1 MLARKLPLA
10 TFLTAMLAAANGHAC
25 GPFFPNYLLENRHA
39 NLLYLPEGSFALES
53 SRLVPIDPR
62 LPQWRDTSTDKPTDP
77 SAQEIL
83 ITKIRASGSL
93 EAAEKMAADLPAASR
108 LYVLGAV
115 AFTKRDSRARDYFR
129 QVLALPAE
137 QQGLWGLKARYSLAR
152 DLMHDYPEPRSENG
166 YPLSDSAHSHGNQQ
180 ELREAF
186 ELYQQIIDAVRNGQE
201 DPEQLSLAS
210 LGQQGR
216 IKHWQSEP
224 LAAAHLYARQAAQG
238 SPIGS
243 LSLRYTA
250 DILSDPENENFLQP
264 GLDDPLIQQLLI
276 ASFFTRSSGPLY
288 EPEPRPDDEQEIK
301 NYHDALIAKLAQ
313 RINHDMPGSDRL
325 IALAYRNGQYPLV
338 TLLLKNA
345 TENGLTSWVQ
355 AKMALR
361 AGDVK
366 AATAWY
372 AKAAASFPADEAW
385 GPQPDNNEIIG
396 DEFVIPT
403 CRINAEQAILALN
416 RNDYLEAMRLMYKAK
431 EHYWPDLAQIAER
444 VLTLKELTAFVDKYV
459 PAPSPGLL
467 EQPENTERYSADV
480 RLRTLLARR
489 LMRAGQ
495 YQKALTYF
503 ALPENRDAAQAFI
516 NTLPKNGPKTAQAKA
531 WWQAALLLRHQGM
544 ELTGYEMAPDFA
556 LYGGGYSWPY
566 YDSGLEGKPAA
577 KSWIS
582 ASERQRVQL
591 SQPKQDNHFM
601 HYRWQAVKLAEKAA
615 DLLPRKSQAYA
626 AVLCNAT
633 DWIWAQDPTSVKR
646 LYQRYVKNGAPFPWT
661 ENFGQ
666 NCPEPDFAVLRSNGK
681 VRE

>member
-10 TFLTAMLAAANGHAC
+10 TFLTVALVAADSYAC
-25 GPFFPNYLLENRHA
+25 GPFFPNYLLENRNA
-39 NLLYLPEGSFALES
+39 NLLYLPEGSFDLES
-53 SRLVPIDPR
+53 SRLVPTDPR
-62 LPQWRDTSTDKPTDP
+62 LPQWRDTSDDKPSAP
-77 SAQEIL
+77 SAQDVLLKE
-83 ITKIRASGSL
+83 IRASDSV
-93 EAAEKMAADLPAASR
+93 EAAEKMAANLPIASR

-115 AFTKRDSRARDYFR
+115 AFSTYDSRARDYFR

-137 QQGLWGLKARYSLAR
+137 QQDQWGLKARYSLAR
-152 DLMHDYPEPRSENG
+152 DLMGDYPAPRSESG
-166 YPLSDSAHSHGNQQ
+166 YPLSSKDNSHGNEQ

-224 LAAAHLYARQAAQG
+224 LAAAHLYAQQAAQG
-238 SPIGS
+238 SPTGS

-250 DILSDPENENFLQP
+250 DILSHPENENFLQP
-264 GLDDPLIQQLLI
+264 GIDDPVIQQLLI
-276 ASFFTRSSGPLY
+276 ASFFTRSSNSLY
-288 EPEPRPDDEQEIK
+288 EPEPRPYDEKEIK

-313 RINHDMPGSDRL
+313 KVNHDMPGSDRL

-338 TLLLKNA
+338 TLMLKNA
-345 TENGLTSWVQ
+345 KENGLTSWVQ

-372 AKAAASFPADEAW
+372 AKAAASFPANEAW
-385 GPQPDNNEIIG
+385 GSPQPDNNEIVG
-396 DEFVIPT
+396 DEFVIPS
-403 CRINAEQAILALN
+403 CRINAEQAILALD

-431 EHYWPDLAQIAER
+431 ESYWPDLAHIAEQ

-459 PAPSPGLL
+459 PAPAPSLL
-467 EQPENTERYSADV
+467 SQQENAERYSADA

-503 ALPENRDAAQAFI
+503 ALAENRDAAQAFI
-516 NTLPKNGPKTAQAKA
+516 NTLAKNGPKTAQAKA
-531 WWQAALLLRHQGM
+531 WWQAAQILRYQGM

-556 LYGGGYSWPY
+556 LYEGWYSWPY
-566 YDSGLEGKPAA
+566 YSWGPEADPTI

-582 ASERQRVQL
+582 AGERHRVLL
-591 SQPKQDNHFM
+591 SQPKKYNFFM
-601 HYRWQAVKLAEKAA
+601 HYRWQAVKLAEKSA

-633 DWIWAQDPTSVKR
+633 SWIWAQDPASVKR
-646 LYQRYVKNGAPFPWT
+646 LYKRYVKNGAQFPWA

-666 NCPEPDFAVLRSNGK
+666 NCPEPDFAVLGGVIN
-681 VRE
+681 

>member
-1 MLARKLPLA
+1 MLTRKLPLA
-10 TFLTAMLAAANGHAC
+10 VILTTALVAINSHAC
-25 GPFFPNYLLENRHA
+25 GPYFPNYLLQNRNA
-39 NLLYLPEGSFALES
+39 NLLYLPEGSFDLES
-53 SRLVPIDPR
+53 SRLVPADPR
-62 LPQWRDTSTDKPTDP
+62 LPQWRDTSGDKPAPP
-77 SAQEIL
+77 SAQDIL
-83 ITKIRASGSL
+83 IKEIRASGSV
-93 EAAEKMAADLPAASR
+93 EAAEKMAEGLPTASR
-108 LYVLGAV
+108 FYVLGAI
-115 AFTKRDSRARDYFR
+115 AFTQRDSRARDYFR
-129 QVLALPAE
+129 QVLTLPTE
-137 QQGLWGLKARYSLAR
+137 QQGQWGLKARYSLAR
-152 DLMHDYPEPRSENG
+152 DLMGDYPVRRSESG
-166 YPLSDSAHSHGNQQ
+166 YPLSSNDNSHGNEQ

-238 SPIGS
+238 SPTGR

-250 DILSDPENENFLQP
+250 DILSHPENENFLQP
-264 GLDDPLIQQLLI
+264 GIDDPVIQQLLI
-276 ASFFTRSSGPLY
+276 ASFFTRSSNSLY
-288 EPEPRPDDEQEIK
+288 EPEPRPYDEKEIK

-313 RINHDMPGSDRL
+313 KVNHDMPGSDRL

-345 TENGLTSWVQ
+345 KENGLTSWVN

-361 AGDVK
+361 NGDVK

-372 AKAAASFPADEAW
+372 AKAAASFPVNEVW
-385 GPQPDNNEIIG
+385 GPQPDNNEIVG
-396 DEFVIPT
+396 DEFVTPV

-431 EHYWPDLAQIAER
+431 DSYWPDLAQIAER
-444 VLTLKELTAFVDKYV
+444 VLTVKELIAFVDKYV
-459 PAPSPGLL
+459 PAPNPPLL
-467 EQPENTERYSADV
+467 NQPENTARYGADV

-489 LMRAGQ
+489 LMREGQ

-503 ALPENRDAAQAFI
+503 AIPEDRKRALSFI
-516 NTLPKNGPKTAQAKA
+516 NTVPKKGQKIATAQA
-531 WWQAALLLRHQGM
+531 WWQAALVLRNQGM
-544 ELTGYEMAPDFA
+544 WLTGYEMAPDFA
-556 LYGGGYSWPY
+556 LFDGWYSSPY
-566 YDSGLEGKPAA
+566 YDWGPEENPAT

-582 ASERQRVQL
+582 AGEQYRVQL

-633 DWIWAQDPTSVKR
+633 GWIWAQDPQSARR
-646 LYQRYVKNGAPFPWT
+646 LYKRYVKNGAPFTWA

-666 NCPEPDFAVLRSNGK
+666 NCPQPEFVVSGDNAVK
-681 VRE
+681 Q

>member
-10 TFLTAMLAAANGHAC
+10 TFLTVALVAADSYAC
-25 GPFFPNYLLENRHA
+25 GPFFPNYLLENRNA
-39 NLLYLPEGSFALES
+39 NLLYLPEGSFDLES
-53 SRLVPIDPR
+53 SSLVPIDPR
-62 LPQWRDTSTDKPTDP
+62 LPQWRDTSDDKPSAP
-77 SAQEIL
+77 SAQDVLLKE
-83 ITKIRASGSL
+83 IRASGSV
-93 EAAEKMAADLPAASR
+93 EAAEKMAADLPIASR

-115 AFTKRDSRARDYFR
+115 AFSTYDSRARDYFR
-129 QVLALPAE
+129 QVIALPAE
-137 QQGLWGLKARYSLAR
+137 QQGQWGLKARYSLAR
-152 DLMHDYPEPRSENG
+152 DLMGDYPAPRSESG
-166 YPLSDSAHSHGNQQ
+166 YPLSSKDNSHGNEQ

-224 LAAAHLYARQAAQG
+224 LAAAHLYAQQAAQG
-238 SPIGS
+238 SPTGS

-250 DILSDPENENFLQP
+250 DILSHPENENFLQP
-264 GLDDPLIQQLLI
+264 GIDDPVIQQLLI
-276 ASFFTRSSGPLY
+276 ASFFTRSSNSLY
-288 EPEPRPDDEQEIK
+288 EPEPRPYDEKEIK

-313 RINHDMPGSDRL
+313 KVNHDMPGSDRL

-338 TLLLKNA
+338 TLMLKNA
-345 TENGLTSWVQ
+345 KENGLTSWVQ

-372 AKAAASFPADEAW
+372 AKAAASFPANEAW
-385 GPQPDNNEIIG
+385 GSPQPDNNEIVG
-396 DEFVIPT
+396 DEFVIPS
-403 CRINAEQAILALN
+403 CRINAEQAILALD

-431 EHYWPDLAQIAER
+431 ESYWPDLAHIAEQ

-459 PAPSPGLL
+459 PAPAPSLL
-467 EQPENTERYSADV
+467 SQQENAERYSADA

-503 ALPENRDAAQAFI
+503 ALAENRDAAQAFI
-516 NTLPKNGPKTAQAKA
+516 NTLAKNGPKTAQAKA
-531 WWQAALLLRHQGM
+531 WWQAAQILRYQGM

-556 LYGGGYSWPY
+556 LYEGWYSWPY
-566 YDSGLEGKPAA
+566 YSWGPEADPTI

-582 ASERQRVQL
+582 AGERHRVLL
-591 SQPKQDNHFM
+591 SQPKKYNFFM
-601 HYRWQAVKLAEKAA
+601 HYRWQAVKLAEKSA

-633 DWIWAQDPTSVKR
+633 SWIWAQDPASVKR
-646 LYQRYVKNGAPFPWT
+646 LYKRYVKNGAPFPWA

-666 NCPEPDFAVLRSNGK
+666 NCPEPDFAALGGVIN
-681 VRE
+681 

>member
-10 TFLTAMLAAANGHAC
+10 TFLTVALVAADSYAC
-25 GPFFPNYLLENRHA
+25 GPFFPNYLLENRNA
-39 NLLYLPEGSFALES
+39 NLLYLPEGSFDLES
-53 SRLVPIDPR
+53 SRLVPTDPR
-62 LPQWRDTSTDKPTDP
+62 LPQWRDTSDDKLSAP
-77 SAQEIL
+77 SAQDVLLKE
-83 ITKIRASGSL
+83 IRASGSV
-93 EAAEKMAADLPAASR
+93 EAAEKMAADLPIASR

-115 AFTKRDSRARDYFR
+115 AFSTYDSRARDYFR

-137 QQGLWGLKARYSLAR
+137 QQDQWGLKARYSLAR
-152 DLMHDYPEPRSENG
+152 DLMGDYPAPRSESG
-166 YPLSDSAHSHGNQQ
+166 YPLSSKDNSHGNEQ

-186 ELYQQIIDAVRNGQE
+186 ELYQQIINAVRNGQE

-224 LAAAHLYARQAAQG
+224 LAAAHLYAQQAAQG
-238 SPIGS
+238 SPTGS

-250 DILSDPENENFLQP
+250 DILSHPENENFLQP
-264 GLDDPLIQQLLI
+264 GIDDPVIQQLLI
-276 ASFFTRSSGPLY
+276 ASFFTRSSNSLY
-288 EPEPRPDDEQEIK
+288 EPEPRPYDEKEIK

-313 RINHDMPGSDRL
+313 KVNHDMPGSDRL

-338 TLLLKNA
+338 TLMLKNA
-345 TENGLTSWVQ
+345 KENGLTSWVQ

-372 AKAAASFPADEAW
+372 AKAAASFPANEAW
-385 GPQPDNNEIIG
+385 GSPQPDNNEIVG
-396 DEFVIPT
+396 DEFVIPS
-403 CRINAEQAILALN
+403 CRINAEQAILALD

-431 EHYWPDLAQIAER
+431 ESYWPDLAHIAEQ

-459 PAPSPGLL
+459 PAPAPSLL
-467 EQPENTERYSADV
+467 SQQENAERYSADA

-503 ALPENRDAAQAFI
+503 ALAENRDAAQAFI
-516 NTLPKNGPKTAQAKA
+516 NTLAKNGPKTAQAKA
-531 WWQAALLLRHQGM
+531 WWQAAQILRYQGM

-556 LYGGGYSWPY
+556 LYEGWYSWPY
-566 YDSGLEGKPAA
+566 YSWGPEADPTI

-582 ASERQRVQL
+582 AGERHRVLL
-591 SQPKQDNHFM
+591 SQPKKYNFFM
-601 HYRWQAVKLAEKAA
+601 HYRWQAVKLAEKSA

-633 DWIWAQDPTSVKR
+633 SWIWAQDPASVKR
-646 LYQRYVKNGAPFPWT
+646 LYKRYVKNGAPFPWA

-666 NCPEPDFAVLRSNGK
+666 NCPEPNFATLGGVIN
-681 VRE
+681 

>member
-10 TFLTAMLAAANGHAC
+10 TFLTVALVAADSYAC
-25 GPFFPNYLLENRHA
+25 GPFFPNYLLENRNA
-39 NLLYLPEGSFALES
+39 NLLYLPEGSFDLES

-62 LPQWRDTSTDKPTDP
+62 LPQWRDTSDDKLSAP
-77 SAQEIL
+77 SAQDVLLKE
-83 ITKIRASGSL
+83 IRASGSV
-93 EAAEKMAADLPAASR
+93 EAAEKMAADLPIASR

-115 AFTKRDSRARDYFR
+115 AFSTYDSRARDYFR

-137 QQGLWGLKARYSLAR
+137 QQDQWGLKARYSLAR
-152 DLMHDYPEPRSENG
+152 DLMGDYPAPRSESG
-166 YPLSDSAHSHGNQQ
+166 YPLSSKDNSHGNEQ

-224 LAAAHLYARQAAQG
+224 LAAAHLYAQQAAQG
-238 SPIGS
+238 SPTGS

-250 DILSDPENENFLQP
+250 DILSHPENENFLQP
-264 GLDDPLIQQLLI
+264 GIDDPVIQQLLI
-276 ASFFTRSSGPLY
+276 ASFFTRSSNSLY
-288 EPEPRPDDEQEIK
+288 EPEPRPYDEKEIK

-313 RINHDMPGSDRL
+313 KVNHDMPGSDRL

-338 TLLLKNA
+338 TLMLKNA
-345 TENGLTSWVQ
+345 KENGLTSWVQ

-372 AKAAASFPADEAW
+372 AKAAASFPANEAW
-385 GPQPDNNEIIG
+385 GSPQPDNNEIVG
-396 DEFVIPT
+396 DEFVIPS
-403 CRINAEQAILALN
+403 CRINAEQAILALD

-431 EHYWPDLAQIAER
+431 ESYWPDLAHIAEQ

-459 PAPSPGLL
+459 PAPAPSLL
-467 EQPENTERYSADV
+467 SQQENAERYSADA

-503 ALPENRDAAQAFI
+503 ALAENRDAAQAFI
-516 NTLPKNGPKTAQAKA
+516 NTLAKNGPKTAQAKA
-531 WWQAALLLRHQGM
+531 WWQAAQILRYQGM

-556 LYGGGYSWPY
+556 LYEGWYSWPY
-566 YDSGLEGKPAA
+566 YSWGPEADPTI

-582 ASERQRVQL
+582 AGERHRVLL
-591 SQPKQDNHFM
+591 SQPKKYNFFM
-601 HYRWQAVKLAEKAA
+601 HYRWQAVKLAEKSA

-633 DWIWAQDPTSVKR
+633 SWIWAQDPASVKR
-646 LYQRYVKNGAPFPWT
+646 LYKRYVKNGAPFPWA

-666 NCPEPDFAVLRSNGK
+666 NCPEPNFATLGGVIN
-681 VRE
+681 

>member
-10 TFLTAMLAAANGHAC
+10 TFLTVALVAANSHAC
-25 GPFFPNYLLENRHA
+25 GPFFPNYLLENRNA
-39 NLLYLPEGSFALES
+39 NLLYLPEGSFDLES

-62 LPQWRDTSTDKPTDP
+62 LPQWRDTSDDKLSAP
-77 SAQEIL
+77 SAQDVLLKE
-83 ITKIRASGSL
+83 IRASGSV
-93 EAAEKMAADLPAASR
+93 EAAEKMAADLPIASR

-115 AFTKRDSRARDYFR
+115 AFSTYDSRARDYFR
-129 QVLALPAE
+129 QVIALPAE
-137 QQGLWGLKARYSLAR
+137 QQGQWGLKARYSLAR
-152 DLMHDYPEPRSENG
+152 DLMGDYPAPRSENG
-166 YPLSDSAHSHGNQQ
+166 YPLSSKDNSHGNEQ

-224 LAAAHLYARQAAQG
+224 LAAAHLYAQQAAQG
-238 SPIGS
+238 SPTGS

-250 DILSDPENENFLQP
+250 DILSHPENENFLQP
-264 GLDDPLIQQLLI
+264 GIDDPVIQQLLI
-276 ASFFTRSSGPLY
+276 ASFFTRSSNSLY
-288 EPEPRPDDEQEIK
+288 EPEPRPYDEKEIK

-313 RINHDMPGSDRL
+313 KVNHDMPGSDRL

-338 TLLLKNA
+338 TLMLKNA
-345 TENGLTSWVQ
+345 KENGLTSWVQ

-372 AKAAASFPADEAW
+372 AKAAASFPANEAW
-385 GPQPDNNEIIG
+385 GSPQPDNNEIVG
-396 DEFVIPT
+396 DEFVIPS
-403 CRINAEQAILALN
+403 CRINAEQAILALD

-431 EHYWPDLAQIAER
+431 ESYWPDLAHIAEQ

-459 PAPSPGLL
+459 PAPAPSLL
-467 EQPENTERYSADV
+467 SQQENAERYSADA

-503 ALPENRDAAQAFI
+503 ALAENRDAAQAFI
-516 NTLPKNGPKTAQAKA
+516 NTLAKNGPKTAQAKA
-531 WWQAALLLRHQGM
+531 WWQAAQILRYQGM

-556 LYGGGYSWPY
+556 LYEGWYSWPY
-566 YDSGLEGKPAA
+566 YSWGPEADPTI

-582 ASERQRVQL
+582 AGERHRVLL
-591 SQPKQDNHFM
+591 SQPKKYNFFM
-601 HYRWQAVKLAEKAA
+601 HYRWQAVKLAEKSA

-633 DWIWAQDPTSVKR
+633 SWIWAQDPASVKR
-646 LYQRYVKNGAPFPWT
+646 LYKRYVKNGAPFPWA

-666 NCPEPDFAVLRSNGK
+666 NCPEPDFAVLGSVIN
-681 VRE
+681 